1 MGGLVVKIEGGR
13 KRIYTKGESRARR
26 DRQKEAH
33 SGGNVEDEVSED
45 DHHGGRP
52 WANMGVCKWPRNW
65 LLMGDSS
72 GGAVSA
78 NMPQKA
84 TAMAAPVNMAGVLG

>member
-1 MGGLVVKIEGGR
+1 MGGLVVKVKGSH
-13 KRIYTKGESRARR
+13 KRIHVKGEARTWG

-45 DHHGGRP
+45 DHHSGRP

-65 LLMGDSS
+65 LLTRDSS
-72 GGAVSA
+72 GGTVASD
-78 NMPQKA
+78 MPQKVA
-84 TAMAAPVNMAGVLG
+84 AMAAPVNMAWVSG

>member
-13 KRIYTKGESRARR
+13 KRIDTKGEIGARR

-52 WANMGVCKWPRNW
+52 WANMEVCKRPRTW
-65 LLMGDSS
+65 LLTRDSS
-72 GGAVSA
+72 GGAVTS

-84 TAMAAPVNMAGVLG
+84 AVMAAPVDMAGVSG

>member
-1 MGGLVVKIEGGR
+1 MGSFVIKIKSSR
-13 KRIYTKGESRARR
+13 QRIHTKGEGRARG

-52 WANMGVCKWPRNW
+52 WANMGVCKWPRTW
-65 LLMGDSS
+65 LLTGDSS
-72 GGAVSA
+72 GGAVVPDMS
-78 NMPQKA
+78 QKA
-84 TAMAAPVNMAGVLG
+84 TAMAAPVNMAGVSG